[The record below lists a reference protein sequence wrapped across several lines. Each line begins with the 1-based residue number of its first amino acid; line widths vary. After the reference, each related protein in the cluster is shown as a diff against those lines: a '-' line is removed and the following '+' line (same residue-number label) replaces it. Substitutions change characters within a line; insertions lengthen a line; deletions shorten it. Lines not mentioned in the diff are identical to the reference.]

1 MKKFVTLSALAA
13 ALLLATEQQA
23 SAWSKVNFSC
33 GLNLNWVCSGNSFLW
48 GAYRSSPLPGNP
60 ELAPMFNGNGGCF
73 NGFNGSYGYSG
84 DCGPYEYAQGQGA
97 AAPTAVAGQ
106 PANIKAV
113 DYQSMGYYGTGGY
126 YPTADYN
133 YYQAPSYWYG
143 R

>member
-1 MKKFVTLSALAA
+1 MKKFVMLSALAA
-13 ALLLATEQQA
+13 ALLLAAEQQA

-60 ELAPMFNGNGGCF
+60 ELAPQFNGGCF
-73 NGFNGSYGYSG
+73 NGNNGYGGFNGYPG
-84 DCGPYEYAQGQGA
+84 DCYAYSADQGA
-97 AAPTAVAGQ
+97 PAPTAVAGQ